1 MVDQALGSSGIDSKT
16 LGAVAVTCGP
26 GLVGALLVGFCF
38 AKAFAYALDIP
49 WVGVNHLEAHVNSVF
64 LEPDPPPFP
73 FVALLVSGG
82 HTGIYHVTSHTD
94 FELMGQTRDDA
105 AGEAFDKVSKMLG
118 LGYPGGGVIDRLS
131 KQGDPEKI
139 VFPRPFLDKTLFDFS
154 FSGLKTAVRRY
165 IEIHPDHYLEQI
177 PDIVAGFQEAAV
189 DVLSHKIVH
198 AATVKG
204 CDHMAIVGGVAA
216 NNRLREKVRHQA
228 GRNGL
233 TVHIPS
239 VALCGDNA
247 AMIAA
252 TGYHYLKKGVVS
264 GLGDDVYSRISGKP

>member
-1 MVDQALGSSGIDSKT
+1 LT
-16 LGAVAVTCGP
+16 
-26 GLVGALLVGFCF
+26 
-38 AKAFAYALDIP
+38 Y
-49 WVGVNHLEAHVNSVF
+49 
-64 LEPDPPPFP
+64 
-73 FVALLVSGG
+73 
-82 HTGIYHVTSHTD
+82 
-94 FELMGQTRDDA
+94 
-105 AGEAFDKVSKMLG
+105 
-118 LGYPGGGVIDRLS
+118 
-131 KQGDPEKI
+131 
-139 VFPRPFLDKTLFDFS
+139 
-154 FSGLKTAVRRY
+154 
-165 IEIHPDHYLEQI
+165 
-177 PDIVAGFQEAAV
+177 
-189 DVLSHKIVH
+189 KIVH

-264 GLGDDVYSRISGKP
+264 GLGDDVYSRINGKY